1 LLIEPLYRKLPTRA
15 ESQSCRE
22 SKRKLSSSAGRG
34 VGGQI
39 GSKDGILLRLVALS
53 GAISTT
59 EGEAGDKG
67 GLLRARR
74 ERRRDVSYTCEL
86 GSVSELESDSA

>member
-1 LLIEPLYRKLPTRA
+1 M
-15 ESQSCRE
+15 
-22 SKRKLSSSAGRG
+22 
-34 VGGQI
+34 
-39 GSKDGILLRLVALS
+39 LRLVALS

-74 ERRRDVSYTCEL
+74 ERRRDVSCTCEL